1 MLPDV
6 GPGPS
11 HQSTSFWPLTN
22 TRLGS
27 TPALNVYVPVA
38 GASTQ
43 PVSTCA
49 NVRSSAAADVS
60 VAAHDSAAA
69 AQASVQAVVQ
79 QVPRPPLAH
88 TAPAHALH
96 EGSSAS
102 PTSCSPCAHVGTWTM
117 PLRSSVGGAA
127 GPSGVAASS
136 A

>member
-27 TPALNVYVPVA
+27 TPALKVYVPVA

-43 PVSTCA
+43 PVRTCA
-49 NVRSSAAADVS
+49 NARSSAAADES
-60 VAAHDSAAA
+60 VGAHDSAAA
-69 AQASVQAVVQ
+69 AHASVHAVVQ
-79 QVPRPPLAH
+79 QLPRPPLAQ
-88 TAPAHALH
+88 TALAHVLH

-102 PTSCSPCAHVGTWTM
+102 PTSCSPCAHVGTCAM
-117 PLRSSVGGAA
+117 PLR
-127 GPSGVAASS
+127 
-136 A
+136 